1 MYTRAR
7 RRIQKYVLSV
17 HNKTYADGY
26 NWSSSLSFHL
36 QVGTAENR
44 DEICE
49 ASIAARILTG
59 NFPDTHRKRY
69 CLTQCIY
76 S

>member
-17 HNKTYADGY
+17 HNKTYADCY

-36 QVGTAENR
+36 HVGTAETR

-49 ASIAARILTG
+49 ASIAVRSRTR
-59 NFPDTHRKRY
+59 NFPDIHRKRY